1 MVKNAFNMVN
11 LISFFTQGPDEVR
24 SWTIRKSFKAP
35 QAGAVIH
42 TDFEKAFIMAEV
54 MAFDE
59 LKEAGSEAAMKEKG
73 RWRQEGK
80 NYEVQDGDVITFKV
94 GQVNEKK
101 K

>member
-1 MVKNAFNMVN
+1 M
-11 LISFFTQGPDEVR
+11 
-24 SWTIRKSFKAP
+24 
-35 QAGAVIH
+35 IH

-59 LKEAGSEAAMKEKG
+59 LKEAGSEAAMREKG

-80 NYEVQDGDVITFKV
+80 LYEVQDGDCITFKI
-94 GQVNEKK
+94 GQLEAKK